1 MRGRREQ
8 VEMSIRRR
16 HALPIRAE
24 LTGSA
29 TASALGISARSNS
42 PILTLC
48 RLLIRAGHNPSARLE
63 AYRGST
69 LCLRVCSIGEG
80 ARLTVKEPNGGRA
93 HFAKWTAFP
102 SSPVASRAQEKEL
115 GGQWGA
121 PPQEE
126 RRGVRHRRARRVPN
140 FASMN
145 HCCTAR
151 ADCPNGT
158 CARLVVRTVA
168 ERVLLLIEEFEIGEA
183 ICARSC
189 RPDGPEF
196 GSDIWDLHHF
206 ATSMAGSFPECG
218 LASAGAHLALRSAQ
232 KLANLGRSRERA
244 SRTSHTTNARAH

>member
-1 MRGRREQ
+1 MRRRREQ

-24 LTGSA
+24 LIGSA
-29 TASALGISARSNS
+29 TATALGISARSNS

-115 GGQWGA
+115 GGHGEPRRRKKGGEYA
-121 PPQEE
+121 TGE
-126 RRGVRHRRARRVPN
+126 RDAFRHYLPE
-140 FASMN
+140 
-145 HCCTAR
+145 
-151 ADCPNGT
+151 
-158 CARLVVRTVA
+158 VRTRK
-168 ERVLLLIEEFEIGEA
+168 RVTVRKKHDRHGK
-183 ICARSC
+183 R
-189 RPDGPEF
+189 R
-196 GSDIWDLHHF
+196 
-206 ATSMAGSFPECG
+206 
-218 LASAGAHLALRSAQ
+218 R
-232 KLANLGRSRERA
+232 
-244 SRTSHTTNARAH
+244 

>member
-1 MRGRREQ
+1 MAANTVGCASWRPGAVSGSSPNAGCCAEAQIVRRRREQ

-29 TASALGISARSNS
+29 TATALGISARSNS

-63 AYRGST
+63 AHRGST

-115 GGQWGA
+115 
-121 PPQEE
+121 
-126 RRGVRHRRARRVPN
+126 RGH
-140 FASMN
+140 
-145 HCCTAR
+145 
-151 ADCPNGT
+151 
-158 CARLVVRTVA
+158 
-168 ERVLLLIEEFEIGEA
+168 
-183 ICARSC
+183 
-189 RPDGPEF
+189 
-196 GSDIWDLHHF
+196 GSP
-206 ATSMAGSFPECG
+206 AAGRKAGSTPPESATRPQLG
-218 LASAGAHLALRSAQ
+218 PRRFQRVSAGSRHLR
-232 KLANLGRSRERA
+232 
-244 SRTSHTTNARAH
+244 

>member
-1 MRGRREQ
+1 MRRRREQ

-16 HALPIRAE
+16 HALPIRAA

-80 ARLTVKEPNGGRA
+80 ARLTVKEPDGGRA

-115 GGQWGA
+115 GGHGSPA
-121 PPQEE
+121 AGRKAGSTPPET
-126 RRGVRHRRARRVPN
+126 RVPAPR
-140 FASMN
+140 FSFVSI
-145 HCCTAR
+145 R
-151 ADCPNGT
+151 A
-158 CARLVVRTVA
+158 A
-168 ERVLLLIEEFEIGEA
+168 
-183 ICARSC
+183 
-189 RPDGPEF
+189 
-196 GSDIWDLHHF
+196 
-206 ATSMAGSFPECG
+206 
-218 LASAGAHLALRSAQ
+218 
-232 KLANLGRSRERA
+232 
-244 SRTSHTTNARAH
+244 

>member
-1 MRGRREQ
+1 MRRRRGQ

-102 SSPVASRAQEKEL
+102 SSPVASRAEKEL
-115 GGQWGA
+115 
-121 PPQEE
+121 
-126 RRGVRHRRARRVPN
+126 RGH
-140 FASMN
+140 
-145 HCCTAR
+145 
-151 ADCPNGT
+151 
-158 CARLVVRTVA
+158 
-168 ERVLLLIEEFEIGEA
+168 
-183 ICARSC
+183 
-189 RPDGPEF
+189 
-196 GSDIWDLHHF
+196 GSP
-206 ATSMAGSFPECG
+206 AAGRKAGSTPPESATRTQLRIDEPLPHG
-218 LASAGAHLALRSAQ
+218 PRRLSQRVSAGSRHLR
-232 KLANLGRSRERA
+232 
-244 SRTSHTTNARAH
+244 

>member
-1 MRGRREQ
+1 VRRRREQ

-63 AYRGST
+63 AHRGST

-102 SSPVASRAQEKEL
+102 SSPVASRAQEKER
-115 GGQWGA
+115 GA
-121 PPQEE
+121 AAGRKAGSTPPESATRTQLRIDEPLPH
-126 RRGVRHRRARRVPN
+126 GPHRLSQRV
-140 FASMN
+140 S
-145 HCCTAR
+145 
-151 ADCPNGT
+151 
-158 CARLVVRTVA
+158 
-168 ERVLLLIEEFEIGEA
+168 
-183 ICARSC
+183 ARS
-189 RPDGPEF
+189 R
-196 GSDIWDLHHF
+196 
-206 ATSMAGSFPECG
+206 
-218 LASAGAHLALRSAQ
+218 HLR
-232 KLANLGRSRERA
+232 
-244 SRTSHTTNARAH
+244 